1 MKFSEINLICANC
14 STNIC
19 KKQYLCLF
27 NSFTKNDWIRELTN
41 VESPVYDFLKEEAE
55 KLFFSTGGYLK
66 YLDFDSCYILAVDAT
81 SRQVR
86 KNIKKNKKCFFENQ
100 NNNLLIYK
108 KIKERL
114 VSNLRNLFDSK
125 RKINILDINLS
136 LMDKIYENYEID
148 TTIRDLQK
156 LAISN
161 PQIIIDNI
169 KKLAN
174 NFELSFIEIEELS
187 EKLNMNFSEIIELD
201 LSNQFKNLRKDAN
214 NQTYFYFLI
223 EDSEKVA

>member
-27 NSFTKNDWIRELTN
+27 NSFTKNDWICELTN
-41 VESPVYDFLKEEAE
+41 VKSHVYDFLKEEAE

-66 YLDFDSCYILAVDAT
+66 YLDFDSCYVLAVDTT

-86 KNIKKNKKCFFENQ
+86 KNIKKNKKYFFENQ

-161 PQIIIDNI
+161 PQIIIDNV

-174 NFELSFIEIEELS
+174 NFELSTIEIEELG
-187 EKLNMNFSEIIELD
+187 EKLNMNFTNLIELD
-201 LSNQFKNLRKDAN
+201 LSLFENLKKDVN
-214 NQTYFYFLI
+214 NQTFFI
-223 EDSEKVA
+223 FKTEEEAA

>member
-1 MKFSEINLICANC
+1 MDE
-14 STNIC
+14 
-19 KKQYLCLF
+19 
-27 NSFTKNDWIRELTN
+27 
-41 VESPVYDFLKEEAE
+41 
-55 KLFFSTGGYLK
+55 
-66 YLDFDSCYILAVDAT
+66 
-81 SRQVR
+81 
-86 KNIKKNKKCFFENQ
+86 
-100 NNNLLIYK
+100 IYK
-108 KIKERL
+108 
-114 VSNLRNLFDSK
+114 
-125 RKINILDINLS
+125 
-136 LMDKIYENYEID
+136 NYEID
-148 TTIRDLQK
+148 TRIWDLQK

-201 LSNQFKNLRKDAN
+201 LSNQFKNLIDVN